1 MRIFYLKALQ
11 KTCNMHAL
19 FAVTWVVPSVM
30 RVTLMTRPQ
39 LSHRQQVRII
49 GLTGKNK
56 LIYCTVSVFN
66 VL

>member
-11 KTCNMHAL
+11 KTCNIHPL

-30 RVTLMTRPQ
+30 RFTLMTRPQ